1 VTEIK
6 RLIKNRFVIGTIAT
20 SFVLVFISLLV
31 ILLSILGKPERLFP
45 FAEISPA
52 SLGDSEVIKGWAD
65 FDKNS
70 YQIGELAS
78 LRIRLL
84 WRSDQVNP
92 DIEMFKNGIGF
103 FPFSRREIIEQQ
115 TLIENSVNE
124 YLLEFILQTVDVVPA
139 SSYQL
144 APPTVY
150 FTTADDSN
158 GELHAYRINA
168 PQVHIGDYFPPNVSK
183 IPLLDFKGEIDD
195 PVRLRQGILVLI
207 GSLILILAIYM
218 AWQFGRVRT
227 NESLSEPER
236 LWREFHA
243 LIYDPNEIRDYLL
256 RCEWIFTHLLM
267 ARLQMSPVTFWL
279 GREPDDDIWKDT
291 VNKARDIFSQN
302 YLVDEPDQSAVEEIN
317 TLLDHLFSQLIEEER
332 LKMEKVPSF
341 TARLIQQPTVLCI
354 CATLILFA
362 SLVFV
367 TAAQPMVWRSNDIVV
382 YNNTIKLLR
391 SDEMVEK
398 KYEQISNLVEQ
409 VTDDKIK
416 AAALYNAGTFSATPE
431 LIGQDI
437 YQQEALLEVMFQEQ
451 RVFLDALL
459 HSLSME
465 DPFLLVAM
473 IRDSIRFLTQGVA
486 ALKAAVRI
494 LPDDEAIRRN
504 LELVQKR
511 RNAYAETIQEL
522 LREGEEAEGM
532 GELQRQTLMDL
543 EQFMQM
549 EMPDEYA
556 ELEEGK
562 DDKDYFIL
570 EGF

>member
-1 VTEIK
+1 MTEIK
-6 RLIKNRFVIGTIAT
+6 RLVKNRFVIGTVAT

-31 ILLSILGKPERLFP
+31 VLLSIQGKPELIFP
-45 FAEISPA
+45 FTDVSSENI
-52 SLGDSEVIKGWAD
+52 GDSEVIRGWAD

-70 YQIGELAS
+70 YRIGELAS
-78 LRIRLL
+78 LKIRLL
-84 WRSDQVNP
+84 WRRDRINP
-92 DIEMFKNGIGF
+92 DIETFKNGIGF
-103 FPFSRREIIEQQ
+103 FPFSRRDIIEQQ
-115 TLIENSVNE
+115 RLIENGVNE
-124 YLLEFILQTVDVVPA
+124 YLLEFILQTVDVDPA

-158 GELHAYRINA
+158 GELHAYRIDA

-183 IPLLDFKGEIDD
+183 IPLLDIKGEIDD
-195 PVRLRQGILVLI
+195 PVRLQQGVLVLM
-207 GSLILILAIYM
+207 GSLILILALYM
-218 AWQFGRVRT
+218 GWQFGRVRS

-236 LWREFHA
+236 LWREFHV
-243 LIYDPNEIRDYLL
+243 LIDEPIDIRDYLL
-256 RCEWIFTHLLM
+256 RCELIFTHLLM
-267 ARLQMSPVTFWL
+267 ARLKMSPVTFWL

-291 VNKARDIFSQN
+291 VNKARDIFYQS

-317 TLLDHLFSQLIEEER
+317 SLLDYLFSQLIEEER
-332 LKMEKVPSF
+332 LKTEKVPSF

-362 SLVFV
+362 SIVFV
-367 TAAQPMVWRSNDIVV
+367 TAAKPMVWSSNDIVK

-409 VTDDKIK
+409 VTDDKVK
-416 AAALYNAGTFSATPE
+416 AAALYNAGTFSTTPE

-459 HSLSME
+459 HSLDME

-473 IRDSIRFLTQGVA
+473 IRDSIRFMTQGEA
-486 ALKAAVRI
+486 ALKAAIRI

-511 RNAYAETIQEL
+511 RNAYAETIKEL
-522 LREGEEAEGM
+522 LQEGEEAEGM
-532 GELQRQTLMDL
+532 GELQRQTLIDL

-549 EMPDEYA
+549 EMPEEYA